1 MYGPRSYGLKMT
13 SGMFP
18 RPVPTSDRQPFVRHD
33 FLGLISSWVPVMPC
47 VVDFSVPPSFPFP
60 FSHVLLVVNSSTNM
74 IIYCSLN
81 RTFRVHLV
89 KMVE

>member
-1 MYGPRSYGLKMT
+1 
-13 SGMFP
+13 
-18 RPVPTSDRQPFVRHD
+18 
-33 FLGLISSWVPVMPC
+33 MP
-47 VVDFSVPPSFPFP
+47 SVKCKSFHVNHVPSFPFH

>member
-1 MYGPRSYGLKMT
+1 MDGEVHVVHTLERG
-13 SGMFP
+13 
-18 RPVPTSDRQPFVRHD
+18 RA
-33 FLGLISSWVPVMPC
+33 MP
-47 VVDFSVPPSFPFP
+47 SVKCKSFHVNHVPSFPFR
-60 FSHVLLVVNSSTNM
+60 SHVLLVVNSSTNM